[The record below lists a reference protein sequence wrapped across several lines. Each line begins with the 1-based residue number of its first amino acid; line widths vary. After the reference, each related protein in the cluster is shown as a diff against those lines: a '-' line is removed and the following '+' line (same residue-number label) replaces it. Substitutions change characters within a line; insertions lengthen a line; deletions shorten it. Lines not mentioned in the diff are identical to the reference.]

1 MTTSV
6 RFCLSNDLFKQDFIT
21 FKMNISSIWKCS
33 VDMDV
38 ANDFTHTCQS
48 VISLRTYN
56 FMTWRYSL
64 NNSNGVVGVV
74 ISPVSVE
81 SLQRKYIKVR
91 FLRDFER
98 DCSGVGGG
106 GVITLMWPHQ
116 YQERKGKKRRKFL
129 SGNTDLEL
137 RDKSEYWGKFKAYCS
152 YLTGI
157 ISHISPQKHILWPI
171 IRTIPLREGSYE
183 GPQCMK
189 NRMVG

>member
-21 FKMNISSIWKCS
+21 FKMNISSMWKCL

-56 FMTWRYSL
+56 FMTWHYSL
-64 NNSNGVVGVV
+64 NNSNDMVGVV

-98 DCSGVGGG
+98 DCSGVGGFYYTH
-106 GVITLMWPHQ
+106 VTPPVS
-116 YQERKGKKRRKFL
+116 RKTKGKTKK
-129 SGNTDLEL
+129 E
-137 RDKSEYWGKFKAYCS
+137 KSSLWKYW
-152 YLTGI
+152 LTA
-157 ISHISPQKHILWPI
+157 Q
-171 IRTIPLREGSYE
+171 R
-183 GPQCMK
+183 
-189 NRMVG
+189 